1 MSNSKI
7 RAALRQKEVQRQR
20 QGSRRA
26 LLTASHHLQIAQI
39 ALDQAKAALGPR
51 LALSPLWHLAQA
63 SAETLGALRCS
74 VDNHLARLPIAR
86 TPKAAPQ
93 QTSPS
98 N

>member
-39 ALDQAKAALGPR
+39 ADVTEVRVDPLGNQTDGPAARGP
-51 LALSPLWHLAQA
+51 Q
-63 SAETLGALRCS
+63 SA
-74 VDNHLARLPIAR
+74 
-86 TPKAAPQ
+86 
-93 QTSPS
+93 
-98 N
+98 